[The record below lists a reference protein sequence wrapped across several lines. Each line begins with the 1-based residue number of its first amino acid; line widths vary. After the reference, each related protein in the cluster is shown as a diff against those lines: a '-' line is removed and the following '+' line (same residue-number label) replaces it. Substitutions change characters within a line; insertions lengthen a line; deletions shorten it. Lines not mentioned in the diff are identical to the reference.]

1 MDKGLIKLQREVL
14 EKSIW
19 TSAMTEQK
27 VLLVTLLMIA
37 IMVENSSVRTI
48 LKIFEKTELL
58 TSQST
63 PRNRLITIVNRGL
76 YQCGNGGGVTSLLT
90 SQQQAPNRRLT
101 ANKNDK
107 NVKKSNRRKTRLR
120 RIIYFYQLTLSPFET
135 MKYLLP
141 EELTEL
147 NR

>member
-1 MDKGLIKLQREVL
+1 MGSLGKTDLDKGDGR
-14 EKSIW
+14 
-19 TSAMTEQK
+19 AK

-48 LKIFEKTELL
+48 RTILKIFEKSELL

-76 YQCGNGGGVTSLLT
+76 YQCGNGGAVTSLLT

-107 NVKKSNRRKTRLR
+107 NVKNSNRHTRLR
-120 RIIYFYQLTLSPFET
+120 RLIYFSSTSFITFET
-135 MKYLLP
+135 MKCLFL
-141 EELTEL
+141 EELIIFH
-147 NR
+147 R